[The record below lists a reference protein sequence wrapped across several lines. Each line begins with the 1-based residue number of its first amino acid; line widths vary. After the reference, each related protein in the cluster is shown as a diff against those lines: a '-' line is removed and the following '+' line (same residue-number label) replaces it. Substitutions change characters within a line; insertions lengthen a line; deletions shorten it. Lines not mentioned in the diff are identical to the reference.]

1 MAARNYNDQWICPSC
16 TLLDG
21 SNFICNDCEKPK
33 PKPKSKPVSKPVS
46 NNRPIFY
53 KSDIPFNKRV
63 RTYSRFFMPM
73 ITEAWYRAQN
83 MDIPEEILGF
93 GYEVI
98 ATSGIN
104 DAQYNDYVRKIQRQ
118 LQRMVYKRQVS
129 YDTIQNIWYS
139 KFDQTGFFSEND
151 TSLRHNSWHKS
162 KAKGDKKNT
171 PGHIHAVRQF
181 QILGRKLED
190 EIVKALD
197 FPNNPNMNKFGG
209 KKTKKTKKTK
219 KVRKHKGI
227 TQTGGNKG
235 KLRKGYRYSGKKLK
249 NGLSQIIKC
258 KNDFL

>member
-1 MAARNYNDQWICPSC
+1 
-16 TLLDG
+16 
-21 SNFICNDCEKPK
+21 
-33 PKPKSKPVSKPVS
+33 
-46 NNRPIFY
+46 
-53 KSDIPFNKRV
+53 
-63 RTYSRFFMPM
+63 MPM

-209 KKTKKTKKTK
+209 KKTKKTKK
-219 KVRKHKGI
+219 VRKHKGI

-249 NGLSQIIKC
+249 N
-258 KNDFL
+258 